1 MSVLVTIL
9 GTSRV
14 LPPKNSVLTTLY
26 VNPDGRRKAEEQPN
40 TTWRKNVNPG
50 TGNSCSDS
58 KIGVDINRNFD
69 FMWGNTNGAS
79 TSPCASDY
87 MGRSKQSEPET
98 KALSEYAKSI
108 FPEGHRK
115 YDPEGQMN
123 EAFGEDIMGLYMDIH
138 AYGGYTY
145 YPWGHKDS
153 KGPDNDSLQWVRSLG
168 WWTARLSICVSSR
181 PNSLAK
187 GPDIFDL
194 GAVVDGR
201 SLTVTASA
209 SDSQLVNIPG
219 YPNFSTGDQTVAS
232 ILFSLGIHP
241 DETEAKMVKM
251 TNTGSGFEGT
261 LSLDGVSPGK
271 RIVYAQAKDI
281 TGSSQ
286 SSPTPSPTNDG
297 ASHWSEIAREDFK
310 NGFGGFEKRGR
321 SVRLMSKAMKRQ
333 GVVRIRHG
341 SLLTNLEAS
350 SHSKLRVR
358 FSAFFLAEAD
368 EICLEQK
375 VAESWNKVECW
386 SGGDLDNGRWHDGL
400 GTDIAVDVTEL
411 SIRLRSSSVK
421 TRVFIDKVSILAK
434 S

>member
-1 MSVLVTIL
+1 
-9 GTSRV
+9 
-14 LPPKNSVLTTLY
+14 
-26 VNPDGRRKAEEQPN
+26 
-40 TTWRKNVNPG
+40 
-50 TGNSCSDS
+50 
-58 KIGVDINRNFD
+58 
-69 FMWGNTNGAS
+69 
-79 TSPCASDY
+79 
-87 MGRSKQSEPET
+87 
-98 KALSEYAKSI
+98 
-108 FPEGHRK
+108 
-115 YDPEGQMN
+115 
-123 EAFGEDIMGLYMDIH
+123 
-138 AYGGYTY
+138 
-145 YPWGHKDS
+145 
-153 KGPDNDSLQWVRSLG
+153 
-168 WWTARLSICVSSR
+168 
-181 PNSLAK
+181 
-187 GPDIFDL
+187 
-194 GAVVDGR
+194 
-201 SLTVTASA
+201 
-209 SDSQLVNIPG
+209 
-219 YPNFSTGDQTVAS
+219 
-232 ILFSLGIHP
+232 
-241 DETEAKMVKM
+241 MVKM

-271 RIVYAQAKDI
+271 HIVYAQAKDSDGYLGPI
-281 TGSSQ
+281 SSTFITVTGSSQ
-286 SSPTPSPTNDG
+286 SSPTPSPN
-297 ASHWSEIAREDFK
+297 WSEIAREDFK